1 MKIRELCLVVFFFLL
16 SVGYMVT
23 SHKHTSSVVKLVE
36 LHCNG
41 MTASEGKM
49 KGSDGVQTWL
59 QTQAV
64 RKRSVQQEIT
74 LSSPVET
81 ELDGGDP
88 STRASGSPSVRGT

>member
-1 MKIRELCLVVFFFLL
+1 
-16 SVGYMVT
+16 
-23 SHKHTSSVVKLVE
+23 
-36 LHCNG
+36 

-64 RKRSVQQEIT
+64 RNRSVQQEIT

-81 ELDGGDP
+81 ELDDSDL
-88 STRASGSPSVRGT
+88 STRPSGSQSVHGTC